1 MSLNSLGYKLGKSPI
16 AQSFFIDDAKGIF
29 ATKIQLY
36 FKRRFNATAD
46 LQLPINI
53 HIRPMRN
60 GMPSDVEIIP
70 GSTVYVDYNFVN
82 TSTDGTAATDFV
94 FDEPIYLNGLTD
106 YAIVVYAETPEYEI
120 FIAEIDETVVGSA
133 SARVNLNPNTGSIFY
148 SQNGATFTPNQ
159 KQDLKFNLA
168 RARFNTGTGTV
179 KLKNASVPR
188 QLLNNNVLRT
198 FAGDSDVRVH
208 TINHGLQVND
218 TVSISG
224 AAAVGGFTTGQLNG
238 DHTITKI
245 DAGGYEF
252 KITGDVADSDAF
264 GGGDEITATK
274 NIPYSLVWP
283 NMAMMKP
290 NNTAISAKYKGTS
303 GKSFAGVETPYN
315 VDADFTAINL
325 NKNNIALDR
334 NYVIAA
340 DSIAD
345 AEIAIGASTA
355 EMELTIGS
363 TDNFVSPVIDLQ
375 RSSLTLI
382 DNVIDKQDSAATSGF
397 NVPMNFVS
405 ETTPSGGSTAAKH
418 ITTVTTLAQSAV
430 GLKVLLSAN
439 RPKAAGIDLYYRV
452 SSESELINTKNW
464 VKIDPE
470 TNNPS
475 DENTAVFR
483 EYEYLIG
490 GKGGQLKSFIKFQLK
505 IVMTS
510 TNSAKVPVI
519 KDLRTIALS
528 V

>member
-16 AQSFFIDDAKGIF
+16 AQSFYVDDAKGIF

-36 FKRRFNATAD
+36 FKSTFQATAD

-53 HIRPMRN
+53 HLRPMRN

-70 GSTVYVDYNFVN
+70 GSSVYVDYNFVN
-82 TSTDGTAATDFV
+82 TSADATAVTNFT
-94 FDEPIYLNGLTD
+94 FEEPIFLDGLTD

-120 FIAEIDETVVGSA
+120 FLAEIDETVVGSA
-133 SARVNLNPNTGSIFY
+133 SARVNLNPNTGTVFY

-159 KQDLKFNLA
+159 KQDLKFNVV
-168 RARFNTGTGTV
+168 RAKFATGTGTV
-179 KLKNASVPR
+179 RLKNASVPR
-188 QLLNNNVLRT
+188 QLLNRNSIRT
-198 FAGDSDVRVH
+198 FEGDSDVRVH

-218 TVSISG
+218 TVSIVGST
-224 AAAVGGFTTGQLNG
+224 AVGGFTANQING

-245 DAGGYEF
+245 DAGGFEF
-252 KITGDVADSDAF
+252 KINGTADSDEV
-264 GGGDEITATK
+264 GGGDNILTTK
-274 NIPYSLVWP
+274 NIPYSLIWP
-283 NMAMMKP
+283 NMAVMKP
-290 NNTAISAKYKGTS
+290 TGTAISAGFKGTS

-315 VDADFTAINL
+315 VDAAFTAINL

-345 AEIAIGASTA
+345 AEIAVGASTA
-355 EMELTIGS
+355 ELEMTIG
-363 TDNFVSPVIDLQ
+363 TVDDFVSPVVDLQ
-375 RSSLTLI
+375 RSSMTLV

-397 NVPMNFVS
+397 NVPMNFVP
-405 ETTPSGGSTAAKH
+405 ETNASGGSSAAKH

-430 GLKVLLSAN
+430 GLKVLLTAN
-439 RPKAAGIDLYYRV
+439 RPKASNIDLYWRV
-452 SSESELINTKNW
+452 STENDLINTVDW
-464 VKIDPE
+464 TYAAPE
-470 TNNPS
+470 LSNPS

-490 GKGGQLKSFIKFQLK
+490 GKGGQLNAFIKFQLK

-510 TNSAKVPVI
+510 TNSAKVPMI
-519 KDLRTIALS
+519 KDLRAIALS

>member
-16 AQSFFIDDAKGIF
+16 AQSFYVDDAKGIF

-36 FKRRFNATAD
+36 FKRRFSATAD

-53 HIRPMRN
+53 HLRPMRN

-70 GSTVYVDYNFVN
+70 GSSVFVDYNFVN
-82 TSTDGTAATDFV
+82 ATSDASVATDFT
-94 FDEPIYLNGLTD
+94 FEEPIFLDGLTD

-120 FIAEIDETVVGSA
+120 FLAEIDETVVGSA
-133 SARVNLNPNTGSIFY
+133 SARVNLNPNTGSVFY

-159 KQDLKFNLA
+159 KQDLKFNVV
-168 RARFNTGTGTV
+168 RARFNTGTAATV
-179 KLKNASVPR
+179 RLKNASVPR
-188 QLLNNNVLRT
+188 QLLNDNVIRT
-198 FAGDSDVRVH
+198 FGGASNVRVH

-224 AAAVGGFTTGQLNG
+224 ATAVGGFTANQLNT

-252 KITGDVADSDAF
+252 NMSGNADSDAF
-264 GGGDEITATK
+264 GGGTDILATK

-283 NMAMMKP
+283 NMAIMKP
-290 NNTAISAKYKGTS
+290 TGTAVTATFKGTT
-303 GKSFAGVETPYN
+303 GKSFAGAETPYT
-315 VDADFTAINL
+315 VDGAFTAINL

-355 EMELTIGS
+355 LMEVEIASG
-363 TDNFVSPVIDLQ
+363 DNFISPVIDLQ
-375 RSSLTLI
+375 RSSLTLV

-397 NVPMNFVS
+397 NVPLNFVN
-405 ETTPSGGSTAAKH
+405 ETQPSGGSSAAKH

-430 GLKVLLSAN
+430 GLKVLLTAN

-464 VKIDPE
+464 VKVLPE

-475 DENTAVFR
+475 DENTSVFR
-483 EYEYLIG
+483 EYEYLVG